1 MAERWTPD
9 SWRKKPIQQVPDYPD
24 QQALL
29 DVEKQL
35 STFLPLVFAGE
46 SQPKKAI
53 GAGRKRRSFSAARR
67 RLRGKLCGAWRK

>member
-9 SWRKKPIQQVPDYPD
+9 SWRKKPVQQVPDYPD

-35 STFLPLVFAGE
+35 ATFP
-46 SQPKKAI
+46 
-53 GAGRKRRSFSAARR
+53 RSYSRARR
-67 RLRGKLCGAWRK
+67 VT